1 MKQRSRATTGL
12 FFGVSAY
19 LIWGSFPLI
28 ITASAFANPL
38 ETVVWRVVFGFFFA
52 ALLVSITRAWRP
64 IVELAKSPKKLGWIA
79 VAALFIFINW
89 ETYVIAVVT
98 GNTIESSLGYFIN
111 PLITI
116 LFAVLILKEKLRP
129 VQWVALGIG
138 FVAVVVLTL
147 DYGRPPW
154 FAFILA
160 FSFAIYSLAKNKVGN
175 KIPALQSFTLESA
188 IVMPIALIQLAVV
201 ASMGPIMLFT
211 GVFEAS
217 VLIGFGIMTA
227 IPLIL
232 FGAAAS
238 RIPLASIG
246 FIAVIVLTLDYGRPP
261 WFAFILAFSF
271 AIYSLAK
278 NKVGNKIPALQS
290 FTLESAIVMPVA
302 LIQLAVVASMGP
314 IMLFT
319 GVFEASVL
327 IGFGILTAIP
337 LILFGA
343 AASRIPLASIG
354 FIQYLT
360 PTLQFLTA
368 YFILQEPMPA
378 VRWIGFGLVWV
389 SLAVLTFDALTARR
403 GALPIAEQP

>member
-1 MKQRSRATTGL
+1 VKQRSRATTGL
-12 FFGVSAY
+12 LFGVSAY

-38 ETVVWRVVFGFFFA
+38 ETVVWRVVFGFLFA
-52 ALLVSITRAWRP
+52 ALLVSITKAWRP
-64 IVELAKSPKKLGWIA
+64 IIELAKSPKKLGWIA

-116 LFAVLILKEKLRP
+116 LFAVLILKEKLRRM
-129 VQWVALGIG
+129 QWVALGIG
-138 FVAVVVLTL
+138 FVAVV
-147 DYGRPPW
+147 
-154 FAFILA
+154 
-160 FSFAIYSLAKNKVGN
+160 
-175 KIPALQSFTLESA
+175 
-188 IVMPIALIQLAVV
+188 
-201 ASMGPIMLFT
+201 
-211 GVFEAS
+211 
-217 VLIGFGIMTA
+217 
-227 IPLIL
+227 
-232 FGAAAS
+232 
-238 RIPLASIG
+238 
-246 FIAVIVLTLDYGRPP
+246 VLTLDYGRPP

-378 VRWIGFGLVWV
+378 ARWIGFGLVWV
-389 SLAVLTFDALTARR
+389 SLAVLTFDALKARR

>member
-12 FFGVSAY
+12 LFGVSAY

-38 ETVVWRVVFGFFFA
+38 ETVVWRVVFGFLFA
-52 ALLVSITRAWRP
+52 AVLVSITKAWRP
-64 IVELAKSPKKLGWIA
+64 IIELARSPKKLGWIA

-116 LFAVLILKEKLRP
+116 LFAVVILKEKLRP
-129 VQWVALGIG
+129 MQWVALSIG
-138 FVAVVVLTL
+138 LVAVIVLTV

-154 FAFILA
+154 FALILA
-160 FSFAIYSLAKNKVGN
+160 LSFAIYSLAKNKVGRS
-175 KIPALQSFTLESA
+175 IPALQSFT
-188 IVMPIALIQLAVV
+188 I
-201 ASMGPIMLFT
+201 
-211 GVFEAS
+211 
-217 VLIGFGIMTA
+217 
-227 IPLIL
+227 
-232 FGAAAS
+232 
-238 RIPLASIG
+238 
-246 FIAVIVLTLDYGRPP
+246 
-261 WFAFILAFSF
+261 
-271 AIYSLAK
+271 
-278 NKVGNKIPALQS
+278 
-290 FTLESAIVMPVA
+290 ESAIVMPVA

-314 IMLFT
+314 LMLFT
-319 GVFEASVL
+319 GVFETTVL

-360 PTLQFLTA
+360 PTMQFLIA
-368 YFILQEPMPA
+368 YFILLEPMPPA
-378 VRWIGFGLVWV
+378 RWIGFGLVWI
-389 SLAVLTFDALTARR
+389 SLAVLTFDAIRSRRATIPVVETA
-403 GALPIAEQP
+403 

>member
-12 FFGVSAY
+12 LFGVSAY

-38 ETVVWRVVFGFFFA
+38 ETVVWRVVFGFLFA
-52 ALLVSITRAWRP
+52 ALLVSITKAWRP

-116 LFAVLILKEKLRP
+116 LFAVVLLKEKLRRM
-129 VQWVALGIG
+129 QWVALGIG
-138 FVAVVVLTL
+138 LIAVIVLTV

-154 FAFILA
+154 FALILA
-160 FSFAIYSLAKNKVGN
+160 LSFAIYSLAKNKVG
-175 KIPALQSFTLESA
+175 KS
-188 IVMPIALIQLAVV
+188 
-201 ASMGPIMLFT
+201 
-211 GVFEAS
+211 
-217 VLIGFGIMTA
+217 
-227 IPLIL
+227 
-232 FGAAAS
+232 
-238 RIPLASIG
+238 
-246 FIAVIVLTLDYGRPP
+246 
-261 WFAFILAFSF
+261 
-271 AIYSLAK
+271 
-278 NKVGNKIPALQS
+278 IPALQS

-302 LIQLAVVASMGP
+302 LIQLALVASTGP
-314 IMLFT
+314 LMLFT
-319 GVFEASVL
+319 GVFETSVL

-368 YFILQEPMPA
+368 YFILLEPMPPA
-378 VRWIGFGLVWV
+378 RWIGFGLVWI
-389 SLAVLTFDALTARR
+389 SLAVLTFVVIRNRRATIPVVETA
-403 GALPIAEQP
+403 

>member
-1 MKQRSRATTGL
+1 VKQRSRATTGL
-12 FFGVSAY
+12 LFGVSAY

-38 ETVVWRVVFGFFFA
+38 ETVVWRVVFGFLFA
-52 ALLVSITRAWRP
+52 ALLVSITKAWRP

-116 LFAVLILKEKLRP
+116 LFAVVLLKEKLRRM
-129 VQWVALGIG
+129 QWVALGIG
-138 FVAVVVLTL
+138 LIAVIVLTV

-154 FAFILA
+154 FALILA
-160 FSFAIYSLAKNKVGN
+160 LSFAIYSLAKNKVG
-175 KIPALQSFTLESA
+175 KS
-188 IVMPIALIQLAVV
+188 
-201 ASMGPIMLFT
+201 
-211 GVFEAS
+211 
-217 VLIGFGIMTA
+217 
-227 IPLIL
+227 
-232 FGAAAS
+232 
-238 RIPLASIG
+238 
-246 FIAVIVLTLDYGRPP
+246 
-261 WFAFILAFSF
+261 
-271 AIYSLAK
+271 
-278 NKVGNKIPALQS
+278 IPALQS

-302 LIQLAVVASMGP
+302 LIQLALVASTGP
-314 IMLFT
+314 LMLFT
-319 GVFEASVL
+319 GVFETSVL

-368 YFILQEPMPA
+368 YFILLEPMPPA
-378 VRWIGFGLVWV
+378 RWIGFGLVWI
-389 SLAVLTFDALTARR
+389 SLAVLTFDVIRNRRATIPVVETA
-403 GALPIAEQP
+403 

>member
-1 MKQRSRATTGL
+1 VKQRSRATTGL
-12 FFGVSAY
+12 LFGVSAY

-38 ETVVWRVVFGFFFA
+38 ETVVWRVVFGFLFA
-52 ALLVSITRAWRP
+52 ALLVSITKAWRP
-64 IVELAKSPKKLGWIA
+64 IVELARSPKKLGWIA

-129 VQWVALGIG
+129 MQWVAL
-138 FVAVVVLTL
+138 
-147 DYGRPPW
+147 
-154 FAFILA
+154 
-160 FSFAIYSLAKNKVGN
+160 
-175 KIPALQSFTLESA
+175 
-188 IVMPIALIQLAVV
+188 
-201 ASMGPIMLFT
+201 
-211 GVFEAS
+211 
-217 VLIGFGIMTA
+217 
-227 IPLIL
+227 
-232 FGAAAS
+232 
-238 RIPLASIG
+238 SIG
-246 FIAVIVLTLDYGRPP
+246 LVAVIVLTLDYGRPP
-261 WFAFILAFSF
+261 WFALILALSF

-278 NKVGNKIPALQS
+278 NRVGKSIPALQS

-302 LIQLAVVASMGP
+302 LIQLALVAATGP

-319 GVFEASVL
+319 GVFETSVL

-368 YFILQEPMPA
+368 YFILLEPMPPA
-378 VRWIGFGLVWV
+378 RWIGFGLVWM
-389 SLAVLTFDALTARR
+389 SLAVLTFDAIRSRRTAI
-403 GALPIAEQP
+403 PIVETS

>member
-1 MKQRSRATTGL
+1 VNKRSQASTGL
-12 FFGVSAY
+12 LFGISAY

-38 ETVVWRVVFGFFFA
+38 ETVVWRVVFGFLFA

-64 IVELAKSPKKLGWIA
+64 IVELVRSPKKLGWIA

-98 GNTIESSLGYFIN
+98 ENTIETSLGYFIN

-116 LFAVLILKEKLRP
+116 LFAVVLLKEKLRRM
-129 VQWVALGIG
+129 QWVALSIG
-138 FVAVVVLTL
+138 LVAVIVLTF

-154 FAFILA
+154 IALILA
-160 FSFAIYSLAKNKVGN
+160 LSFATYSLAKNKVG
-175 KIPALQSFTLESA
+175 KS
-188 IVMPIALIQLAVV
+188 
-201 ASMGPIMLFT
+201 
-211 GVFEAS
+211 
-217 VLIGFGIMTA
+217 
-227 IPLIL
+227 
-232 FGAAAS
+232 
-238 RIPLASIG
+238 
-246 FIAVIVLTLDYGRPP
+246 
-261 WFAFILAFSF
+261 
-271 AIYSLAK
+271 
-278 NKVGNKIPALQS
+278 IPALQS

-302 LIQLAVVASMGP
+302 LVQLAFVASMGP

-319 GVFEASVL
+319 GVFETSVL

-360 PTLQFLTA
+360 PTLQFLIA
-368 YFILQEPMPA
+368 YFILQEPMPPA
-378 VRWIGFGLVWV
+378 RWIGFGLVWV
-389 SLAVLTFDALTARR
+389 SLVVLTVDALRHRR
-403 GALPIAEQP
+403 PQLPIVEAT

>member
-12 FFGVSAY
+12 LFGVSAY

-38 ETVVWRVVFGFFFA
+38 ETVVWRVVFGFLFA
-52 ALLVSITRAWRP
+52 ALLVSITKAWRP

-116 LFAVLILKEKLRP
+116 LFAVVLLKEKLRRM
-129 VQWVALGIG
+129 QWVALGIG
-138 FVAVVVLTL
+138 LIAVIVLTV

-154 FAFILA
+154 FALILA
-160 FSFAIYSLAKNKVGN
+160 LSFAIYSLAKNKVG
-175 KIPALQSFTLESA
+175 KS
-188 IVMPIALIQLAVV
+188 
-201 ASMGPIMLFT
+201 
-211 GVFEAS
+211 
-217 VLIGFGIMTA
+217 
-227 IPLIL
+227 
-232 FGAAAS
+232 
-238 RIPLASIG
+238 
-246 FIAVIVLTLDYGRPP
+246 
-261 WFAFILAFSF
+261 
-271 AIYSLAK
+271 
-278 NKVGNKIPALQS
+278 IPALQS

-302 LIQLAVVASMGP
+302 LIQLAFVASTGP
-314 IMLFT
+314 LMLFT
-319 GVFEASVL
+319 GVFETSVL

-368 YFILQEPMPA
+368 YFILLEPMPPA
-378 VRWIGFGLVWV
+378 RWIGFGLVWI
-389 SLAVLTFDALTARR
+389 SLAVLTFDVIRNRRATIPVVETA
-403 GALPIAEQP
+403 